1 MEVLDLNVFLTYKT
15 YHNVQELDSNTQDLL
30 SVLFGNTEKYKNLK
44 KTKKNINILKN
55 QKLQNKKDNI
65 VNRINLILNKLSE
78 SNIDNLVIEFI
89 ENINQVSLE
98 NFEDIQRTFYFKI
111 MSEINFVKIYLKF
124 LKIIGYLYNKV
135 QSYDLSFFISIVEY
149 KFNIDYMQVPINSE
163 DKYNFLIEM
172 EGETKRINNM
182 TLIKNLVDINIISDK
197 LLSICDK
204 IILNQKIYLP
214 DIYHWFNSKNREL
227 NKNEID
233 VIKSILTS
241 INTPRDKILL
251 ENLINKVTTSQPVVK
266 EVEREHIVGD
276 TLKLETENIIE
287 EYVLI
292 KSFDDIKHFIDT
304 RCLDAIAKNKFC
316 EQLVDKYFLVN
327 IESSQDIIDL
337 IKQLIKSHTLFK
349 SNLSRGLIMLNNNWK
364 DKSIDYNKPIMR
376 MKTLLIMMKSIGIT
390 KGLESL
396 IEYYLSTEV

>member
-65 VNRINLILNKLSE
+65 VNRVNLILNKLSE
-78 SNIDNLVIEFI
+78 SNIDNLIIEFI

-98 NFEDIQRTFYFKI
+98 NFEDIQKAFYFKI

-124 LKIIGYLYNKV
+124 FKIIGYLYNKV
-135 QSYDLSFFISIVEY
+135 QSYDLSFFISIVET
-149 KFNIDYMQVPINSE
+149 KFNIDYMQIPLNS

-172 EGETKRINNM
+172 EGETKRMNNM
-182 TLIKNLVDINIISDK
+182 ILIKNLVELNFMSDK
-197 LLSICDK
+197 LIQVCDK
-204 IILNQKIYLP
+204 VILNQTTYLP
-214 DIYHWFNSKNREL
+214 DIYHWFNSKNKEL
-227 NKNEID
+227 TKSEVD
-233 VIKSILTS
+233 VIKSILNS

-251 ENLINKVTTSQPVVK
+251 ENLINKVKTTQPTIK
-266 EVEREHIVGD
+266 EVEREIVVGD
-276 TLKLETENIIE
+276 TIKLETENIID

-316 EQLVDKYFLVN
+316 EQLVDKYFLVTL
-327 IESSQDIIDL
+327 ESSQDIIEL

-349 SNLSRGLIMLNNNWK
+349 SNLSRGLILLNNNWK

-376 MKTLLIMMKSIGIT
+376 MKTLLSMMRSIGIT

-396 IEYYLSTEV
+396 IDYYLSTEV

>member
-65 VNRINLILNKLSE
+65 VNRVNLILNKLSE
-78 SNIDNLVIEFI
+78 SNIDNLIIEFI

-98 NFEDIQRTFYFKI
+98 NFEDIQKAFYFKI

-124 LKIIGYLYNKV
+124 FKVIGYLYSKV
-135 QSYDLSFFISIVEY
+135 QSYDLSFFISIVET
-149 KFNIDYMQVPINSE
+149 KFNIDYMQYPLNS
-163 DKYNFLIEM
+163 DKYTFLIEM
-172 EGETKRINNM
+172 EGETKRMNNM
-182 TLIKNLVDINIISDK
+182 VLIKNLVELNFMSDK
-197 LLSICDK
+197 LIQVCDK
-204 IILNQKIYLP
+204 VILNQTTYLP
-214 DIYHWFNSKNREL
+214 DIYHWFNSKNKEL

-233 VIKSILTS
+233 VIKSILNS

-251 ENLINKVTTSQPVVK
+251 ENLINKVKTTQPTIK
-266 EVEREHIVGD
+266 EVEREIVVGD
-276 TLKLETENIIE
+276 TIKLETENIID

-304 RCLDAIAKNKFC
+304 RCVDAIAKNKFC
-316 EQLVDKYFLVN
+316 EQLVDKYFIVTL
-327 IESSQDIIDL
+327 ESSQDIIEL

-376 MKTLLIMMKSIGIT
+376 MKTLLSMMKSIGIT

-396 IEYYLSTEV
+396 IDYYLSCEV

>member
-55 QKLQNKKDNI
+55 HKLQNKKDNI
-65 VNRINLILNKLSE
+65 VNRVNLILNKLSE
-78 SNIDNLVIEFI
+78 SNIDNLIIEFI

-98 NFEDIQRTFYFKI
+98 NFEDIQKAFYFKI

-124 LKIIGYLYNKV
+124 FKIIGYLYNKV
-135 QSYDLSFFISIVEY
+135 QSYDLSFFISIVET
-149 KFNIDYMQVPINSE
+149 KFNIDYMQIPLNS

-172 EGETKRINNM
+172 EGETKRMNNM
-182 TLIKNLVDINIISDK
+182 ILIKNLVELNFMSDK
-197 LLSICDK
+197 LIQVCDK
-204 IILNQKIYLP
+204 VILNQTTYLP
-214 DIYHWFNSKNREL
+214 DIYHWFNSKNKEL
-227 NKNEID
+227 TKSEID
-233 VIKSILTS
+233 VIKSILNS

-251 ENLINKVTTSQPVVK
+251 ENLINKVKTTQPTIK
-266 EVEREHIVGD
+266 EVEREIVVGD
-276 TLKLETENIIE
+276 TIKLETENIID

-316 EQLVDKYFLVN
+316 EQLVDKYFLVTL
-327 IESSQDIIDL
+327 ESSQDIIEL

-349 SNLSRGLIMLNNNWK
+349 SNLSRGLILLNNNWK

-376 MKTLLIMMKSIGIT
+376 MKTLLSMMKSIGIT

-396 IEYYLSTEV
+396 IDYYLSTEV

>member
-65 VNRINLILNKLSE
+65 VNRVNLILNKLSE
-78 SNIDNLVIEFI
+78 SNIDNLIIEFI

-98 NFEDIQRTFYFKI
+98 NFEDIQKAFYFKTI
-111 MSEINFVKIYLKF
+111 SEINFVKIYLKF
-124 LKIIGYLYNKV
+124 FKVISYLYSKV
-135 QSYDLSFFISIVEY
+135 QSYDLSFFISIVET
-149 KFNIDYMQVPINSE
+149 KFNIDYMQQPINS
-163 DKYNFLIEM
+163 DKYTFLIEM
-172 EGETKRINNM
+172 EGETKRMNNM
-182 TLIKNLVDINIISDK
+182 ILIKNLVDLNFCSNK
-197 LLSICDK
+197 LIHLCDK
-204 IILNQKIYLP
+204 VILNQTTYLP
-214 DIYHWFNSKNREL
+214 DIYHWFNSKNKEL
-227 NKNEID
+227 TKNEID
-233 VIKSILTS
+233 VIKSILNS

-251 ENLINKVTTSQPVVK
+251 ENLINKVKTTQSTVK
-266 EVEREHIVGD
+266 EVEREIVVGD
-276 TLKLETENIIE
+276 TIKLETENIID

-304 RCLDAIAKNKFC
+304 RCVDAIAKNKFC
-316 EQLVDKYFLVN
+316 EQLIDKYFLVN
-327 IESSQDIIDL
+327 IESSQDIIEL
-337 IKQLIKSHTLFK
+337 IKSLIKSHTLFK

-364 DKSIDYNKPIMR
+364 DRSIDYNKPIMR
-376 MKTLLIMMKSIGIT
+376 MKTLLSMMKSIGIT

-396 IEYYLSTEV
+396 IEYYLSSEV

>member
-1 MEVLDLNVFLTYKT
+1 MEVLDLNVFLSYKT
-15 YHNVQELDSNTQDLL
+15 HNDVQELDSNTQDIL

-44 KTKKNINILKN
+44 KAKKNINILKN
-55 QKLQNKKDNI
+55 QKLQNKKDSI
-65 VNRINLILNKLSE
+65 VNRVNLILNKLSE

-98 NFEDIQRTFYFKI
+98 NFEDIQKAFYFKI
-111 MSEINFVKIYLKF
+111 MAEVNFVKIYLKF

-149 KFNIDYMQVPINSE
+149 KFNIDYMQFPINSE
-163 DKYNFLIEM
+163 DRYSFLSEM

-182 TLIKNLVDINIISDK
+182 ILIKNLVENDIISDK
-197 LLSICDK
+197 LLPVCDK

-214 DIYHWFNSKNREL
+214 DIYHWFNSKSREL

-233 VIKSILTS
+233 VIKSILNC

-251 ENLINKVTTSQPVVK
+251 ENLINKVKTSQPQVK
-266 EVEREHIVGD
+266 EVEREVVVGD
-276 TLKLETENIIE
+276 TLKLETENIID

-349 SNLSRGLIMLNNNWK
+349 SNLSRGVIMLNNNWK

-376 MKTLLIMMKSIGIT
+376 MKTLLSMMKSIGIT

-396 IEYYLSTEV
+396 IEYYLSTEI

>member
-1 MEVLDLNVFLTYKT
+1 MEVLDLNVFLSYKT
-15 YHNVQELDSNTQDLL
+15 YNDVQELDSNTQDLL

-55 QKLQNKKDNI
+55 QKLQNKKDSI
-65 VNRINLILNKLSE
+65 VNRVNLILNKLSE
-78 SNIDNLVIEFI
+78 SNIDNLIIEFI

-98 NFEDIQRTFYFKI
+98 NFEDIQKAFYFKM

-182 TLIKNLVDINIISDK
+182 TLIKNLVELDIISDK
-197 LLSICDK
+197 LLPVCDK
-204 IILNQKIYLP
+204 VILNQKTYLP

-233 VIKSILTS
+233 VIKSILSS

-251 ENLINKVTTSQPVVK
+251 ENLINKVKTSQPQVK
-266 EVEREHIVGD
+266 EVEREVVVGD
-276 TLKLETENIIE
+276 TLRLETENIID

-327 IESSQDIIDL
+327 IESSQDIIEL
-337 IKQLIKSHTLFK
+337 IKSLIKSHALFK
-349 SNLSRGLIMLNNNWK
+349 SNLSRGVIMLNNNWK

-376 MKTLLIMMKSIGIT
+376 MKTLLSMMKSIGIT